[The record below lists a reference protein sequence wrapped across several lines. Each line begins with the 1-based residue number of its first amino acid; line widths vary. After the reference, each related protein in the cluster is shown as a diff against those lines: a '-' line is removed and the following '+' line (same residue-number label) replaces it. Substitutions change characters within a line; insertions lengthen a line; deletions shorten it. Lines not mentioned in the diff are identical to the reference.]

1 MLSQP
6 HEGAIDVGGA
16 RQTVTEVYEGDN
28 SLSGAN
34 WESLS
39 SMSSLLLKKRSR
51 ARVSCTWKG
60 CDYRG
65 RDTNDMT

>member
-1 MLSQP
+1 MLSLP
-6 HEGAIDVGGA
+6 HDGAIDLGGA
-16 RQTVTEVYEGDN
+16 RQTATEVYEGNN
-28 SLSGAN
+28 SQGEVN

-39 SMSSLLLKKRSR
+39 SMSSLPLETKSR

-65 RDTNDMT
+65 IDTNDMM